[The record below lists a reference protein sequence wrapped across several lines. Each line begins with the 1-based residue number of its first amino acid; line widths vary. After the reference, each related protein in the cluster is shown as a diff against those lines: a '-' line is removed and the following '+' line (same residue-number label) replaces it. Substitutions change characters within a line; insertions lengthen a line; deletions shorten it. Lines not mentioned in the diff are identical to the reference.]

1 MSLHSAMPLTTSYSE
16 LTFIIYFA
24 GTLATLVIVALWF
37 RRFGGTGS
45 TLDLEMIMKNH
56 RGKLLAVLALSAV
69 YLTLGGLCTIE
80 LAPQR
85 PTYTV
90 GEEVEAEILVVNPLP
105 VPVYYFGHYRIT
117 RYNCYSNGTEIKPV
131 SNAVNAARAAAEAA
145 NQQSRSRWGARWV
158 PPYGSALI
166 APTWA
171 SPAEPGEIT
180 MTAEAERDLKT
191 SAATCTVNVTDA
203 LVVTLDHPG
212 VSLDLEV
219 VTNQTTFKSGDAV
232 LIYLVIRNDNPY
244 PVKVP
249 VYENFTKSMIPLT
262 SPQSKYM
269 IEWMHRYFRVEPR
282 SHKVT
287 WTDRYTVRYPAFT
300 IYYYADG
307 HEASLSVEVT
317 E

>member
-1 MSLHSAMPLTTSYSE
+1 LSASQSGLTS
-16 LTFIIYFA
+16 IIYFA
-24 GTLATLVIVALWF
+24 VILATLMIVALWF

-45 TLDLEMIMKNH
+45 TLDPKMIIRNH
-56 RGKLLAVLALSAV
+56 KGKLLAVVALSAV

-80 LAPQR
+80 LAPHR

-117 RYNCYSNGTEIKPV
+117 RYNCYPNGTEIKPV

-166 APTWA
+166 ARSWA
-171 SPAEPGEIT
+171 SPAELGEIT
-180 MTAEAERDLKT
+180 MTAEVERDLKT

-203 LVVTLDHPG
+203 LVVTLDYPG

-219 VTNQTTFKSGDAV
+219 VTNQTTFKRGDAILV
-232 LIYLVIRNDNPY
+232 YLVIRNDNPY

-262 SPQSKYM
+262 SPQGEYM
-269 IEWMHRYFRVEPR
+269 IEWIHRYFRVEPR
-282 SHKVT
+282 SYKVT
-287 WTDRYTVRYPAFT
+287 WTDRYTLRPPAFT
-300 IYYYADG
+300 VYYYVDG
-307 HEASLSVEVT
+307 HEASLSVGVT

>member
-1 MSLHSAMPLTTSYSE
+1 MSASQSGLTS
-16 LTFIIYFA
+16 IIYFA
-24 GTLATLVIVALWF
+24 VILVAFVIVVLWF

-45 TLDLEMIMKNH
+45 TLDPEMIISNH
-56 RGKLLAVLALSAV
+56 KGKLLAVVALTAV

-90 GEEVEAEILVVNPLP
+90 GEEVEADILVVNPLP
-105 VPVYYFGHYRIT
+105 VPVYYFGHYRIS
-117 RYNCYSNGTEIKPV
+117 RYNYHSNGTEIKPI
-131 SNAVNAARAAAEAA
+131 SNAVNAAETAAEAA
-145 NQQSRSRWGARWV
+145 MQQSRSRWGARLV
-158 PPYGSALI
+158 LPYGSALI
-166 APTWA
+166 ARSWA
-171 SPAEPGEIT
+171 SPAELGEIT
-180 MTAEAERDLKT
+180 MTAEVERDLKT

-219 VTNQTTFKSGDAV
+219 VTNQTTFKRGDAILV
-232 LIYLVIRNDNPY
+232 YLVIRNDNPY

-262 SPQSKYM
+262 SPRREYM
-269 IEWMHRYFRVEPR
+269 IEWIPRYFRVEPR
-282 SHKVT
+282 SYKVT
-287 WTDRYTVRYPAFT
+287 WTDTYTMRPPAFT
-300 IYYYADG
+300 VYYYVDG

-317 E
+317 G

>member
-1 MSLHSAMPLTTSYSE
+1 MSASQSGLTS
-16 LTFIIYFA
+16 IIYFA
-24 GTLATLVIVALWF
+24 VILAASMIVALWF

-45 TLDLEMIMKNH
+45 TLDPEMIIRNH
-56 RGKLLAVLALSAV
+56 KGKLLAFVALSAI

-85 PTYTV
+85 STYTV
-90 GEEVEAEILVVNPLP
+90 GEKVEAEILVVNPLP
-105 VPVYYFGHYRIT
+105 VPVYYFGHYRIS

-131 SNAVNAARAAAEAA
+131 SNAVNAAEAA
-145 NQQSRSRWGARWV
+145 SEAAMEQLQSRWGARWV
-158 PPYGSALI
+158 LPYGSALI
-166 APTWA
+166 TRSWA

-180 MTAEAERDLKT
+180 MTAEVERNLKT
-191 SAATCTVNVTDA
+191 SVATCTVNVTDT

-212 VSLDLEV
+212 VSLEV
-219 VTNQTTFKSGDAV
+219 VTNHTTFKSGDTILV
-232 LIYLVIRNDNPY
+232 FLVIRNDNPY
-244 PVKVP
+244 TVKVP

-262 SPQSKYM
+262 SPQNEYM
-269 IEWMHRYFRVEPR
+269 IEWVHRYFRVEPR

>member
-1 MSLHSAMPLTTSYSE
+1 LPLHSATSLATAYTE
-16 LTFIIYFA
+16 LTYIIYFA
-24 GTLATLVIVALWF
+24 VILAALVIVALWF

-45 TLDLEMIMKNH
+45 TLDPEMIIKNH
-56 RGKLLAVLALSAV
+56 RGKLLAVVALSAV

-85 PTYTV
+85 LTYTV
-90 GEEVEAEILVVNPLP
+90 GEEAEAEILVVNPLP

-131 SNAVNAARAAAEAA
+131 SNAVNAARAATEAA
-145 NQQSRSRWGARWV
+145 NQQSRSRWGATWV
-158 PPYGSALI
+158 PPYGSTLI
-166 APTWA
+166 AHTWA
-171 SPAEPGEIT
+171 SPAELGEIT
-180 MTAEAERDLKT
+180 MTAEVERDLKT

-219 VTNQTTFKSGDAV
+219 VTNQTTFKRGDAILV
-232 LIYLVIRNDNPY
+232 YLVIRNDNPY

-262 SPQSKYM
+262 SPRREYM
-269 IEWMHRYFRVEPR
+269 IEWIPRYFRVEPR
-282 SHKVT
+282 SYKVT
-287 WTDRYTVRYPAFT
+287 WTDTYTMRPPAFT
-300 IYYYADG
+300 VYNYVDG

>member
-1 MSLHSAMPLTTSYSE
+1 M
-16 LTFIIYFA
+16 IYFA
-24 GTLATLVIVALWF
+24 LILAASMIVALWF

-45 TLDLEMIMKNH
+45 TLDPQMIMKNH
-56 RGKLLAVLALSAV
+56 KGKVLAVVALSAV
-69 YLTLGGLCTIE
+69 YLTLGSLCTID

-85 PTYTV
+85 PTYTL

-131 SNAVNAARAAAEAA
+131 SNAVNAAEAAAEAA
-145 NQQSRSRWGARWV
+145 MEQLQSRWGAKWV

-166 APTWA
+166 ARSWA
-171 SPAEPGEIT
+171 SPAELGEIT
-180 MTAEAERDLKT
+180 MTVDVERDLKT
-191 SAATCTVNVTDA
+191 SEATCTVNVTDA
-203 LVVTLDHPG
+203 VVVTLDHPG

-219 VTNQTTFKSGDAV
+219 VTNQTTFKRGDTILV
-232 LIYLVIRNDNPY
+232 YLVIRNDNPY

-262 SPQSKYM
+262 SPQREYM
-269 IEWMHRYFRVEPR
+269 IEWMHSYFRVEPR
-282 SHKVT
+282 SYKVT
-287 WTDRYTVRYPAFT
+287 WTDKYTMRPPAFT
-300 IYYYADG
+300 IYYYVDG

-317 E
+317 G

>member
-1 MSLHSAMPLTTSYSE
+1 V
-16 LTFIIYFA
+16 I
-24 GTLATLVIVALWF
+24 LAAFVIVVLWF

-45 TLDLEMIMKNH
+45 TLDPQMIIRNH
-56 RGKLLAVLALSAV
+56 KGKLLAVVALTAV

-105 VPVYYFGHYRIT
+105 VPVYYFGHYRIS

-131 SNAVNAARAAAEAA
+131 SNAVNAAEAAAEAA
-145 NQQSRSRWGARWV
+145 MEQLQSRWGARWV
-158 PPYGSALI
+158 LPYGSALI
-166 APTWA
+166 AHTWA

-180 MTAEAERDLKT
+180 MTAEVERDLKT

-219 VTNQTTFKSGDAV
+219 VPNQATFKSGDTV
-232 LIYLVIRNDNPY
+232 LIFLVIRNDNSY
-244 PVKVP
+244 TVKVP

-262 SPQSKYM
+262 SPQSEYM
-269 IEWMHRYFRVEPR
+269 IEWVHRYFRVEPR

>member
-1 MSLHSAMPLTTSYSE
+1 LPFYQGQSLSASQSGLTS
-16 LTFIIYFA
+16 IIYFA
-24 GTLATLVIVALWF
+24 VILAALTIAALWF

-45 TLDLEMIMKNH
+45 KLDPEMIMRNH
-56 RGKLLAVLALSAV
+56 KGKLLAVVALSAV

-85 PTYTV
+85 LTYAV

-117 RYNCYSNGTEIKPV
+117 RHNCYSNGTEIKPV
-131 SNAVNAARAAAEAA
+131 SNAVNAARVAAEAA

-158 PPYGSALI
+158 PPYGSTLI
-166 APTWA
+166 AHTWA
-171 SPAEPGEIT
+171 SPSELGEIT
-180 MTAEAERDLKT
+180 MTVEVERDLKT
-191 SAATCTVNVTDA
+191 SVATCTVNVTDA

-219 VTNQTTFKSGDAV
+219 VTNQTTFKSGDIILV
-232 LIYLVIRNDNPY
+232 FLIIRNDNPY
-244 PVKVP
+244 TVKVP

-262 SPQSKYM
+262 SPQREYM
-269 IEWMHRYFRVEPR
+269 IEWIPRYFRVEPR
-282 SHKVT
+282 SYKVT
-287 WTDRYTVRYPAFT
+287 WTDTYTVRYPAFT
-300 IYYYADG
+300 VYYYVDG

-317 E
+317 G